1 MSVLVV
7 GLVSINTAE
16 QDALAKYLRVT
27 TPLLEKVEAKM
38 KQHFQIAE
46 TVIGD
51 PIAESVMVVEYP
63 SLEAMDGVFGS
74 DEYKAV
80 ILYRDRAFRTYNVSV
95 VSS

>member
-1 MSVLVV
+1 MSALVV

-16 QDALAKYLRVT
+16 QDALAEYMRVT
-27 TPLLEKVEAKM
+27 TPLLEKVGAKM
-38 KQHFQIAE
+38 KQQFQIAE

-51 PIAESVMVVEYP
+51 PIVESVMVVEYP

-80 ILYRDRAFRTYNVSV
+80 IPYRDRAFRTYNVSV

>member
-16 QDALAKYLRVT
+16 QDALAEYLRVT
-27 TPLLEKVEAKM
+27 TPLLEKVGAKM
-38 KQHFQIAE
+38 KQQFQIVE

-74 DEYKAV
+74 DGYKAA
-80 ILYRDRAFRTYNVSV
+80 IPYRDRAFRTYNVSV